1 MNKYPIKVS
10 KSTFRRHVNLLIGE
24 EGKGIMFLS
33 NILTHSCM
41 IIHFAVEENIFV
53 VIAFR
58 KTTILKSFVNE
69 GFVVNGEQMIKIPK
83 KANMLDSKTC
93 ILFM

>member
-41 IIHFAVEENIFV
+41 IIHFAVEENIFFFFS
-53 VIAFR
+53 FR